1 MPVYKTKYTQWK
13 AQEHNV
19 RIDAIFRCRETCSQG
34 NSFSPSQIL
43 ETIVTISKNW
53 PFKNYMEV
61 DASSCFPHTYI
72 QLFYITN
79 RHIRKQWLSHHYL
92 KWYLNQKRRSFTPVS
107 SLSIR
112 LTLRSVSPFWGKF
125 LSSVICSETLE
136 SSHLWLTW
144 ITHTRYGHMYP
155 VKLWYIGP
163 VIPILHGSKDP

>member
-1 MPVYKTKYTQWK
+1 MPVYETKYTQWET
-13 AQEHNV
+13 QEHKVCINT
-19 RIDAIFRCRETCSQG
+19 IFRCRETPSQG

-79 RHIRKQWLSHHYL
+79 RHTRKQWLSHHYL
-92 KWYLNQKRRSFTPVS
+92 KWYLNQKRSFTPVS

-125 LSSVICSETLE
+125 LSSVILFGDLRKF
-136 SSHLWLTW
+136 SSLADLDNPHNVW
-144 ITHTRYGHMYP
+144 HMYP